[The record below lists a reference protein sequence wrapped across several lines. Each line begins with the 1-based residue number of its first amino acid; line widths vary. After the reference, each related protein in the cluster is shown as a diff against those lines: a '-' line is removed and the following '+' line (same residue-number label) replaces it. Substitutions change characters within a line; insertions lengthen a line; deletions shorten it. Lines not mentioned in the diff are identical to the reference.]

1 MNVITYGEH
10 TIDPTKL
17 PVESINALLRRG
29 VSHFL
34 GNEQASKLTAWVESV
49 TKDGGAVPDDSA
61 KAAKKTE
68 LIKAAIEA
76 LASGT
81 VGTRVSG
88 PRVEPI
94 EATRNAIAKKEV
106 LDILRAANIKVP
118 KGEEAVRFADGTQKT
133 LAQMV
138 ATRLEKF
145 GDRNEKEPAL
155 GSFSFALRTEMRLI
169 RSRVVLCSETG
180 RIAPALQ
187 HHHIARTHPAHRHEY
202 KPGWRKRKHDEAG
215 AHCGDRKRMGCKY
228 NRHWEAPFARRVAD
242 RRSCTTRRTR
252 NATQIRRSMTM
263 LGRSPPLHSKRG
275 HGLGWHTVV
284 HP

>member
-1 MNVITYGEH
+1 MYGVCIGKARADPIATKGKTHMNVITYGEH

-145 GDRNEKEPAL
+145 GDRIEKEAQKKL
-155 GSFSFALRTEMRLI
+155 A
-169 RSRVVLCSETG
+169 
-180 RIAPALQ
+180 
-187 HHHIARTHPAHRHEY
+187 
-202 KPGWRKRKHDEAG
+202 D
-215 AHCGDRKRMGCKY
+215 D
-228 NRHWEAPFARRVAD
+228 ARRVKAAQATTAAAESKTAD
-242 RRSCTTRRTR
+242 
-252 NATQIRRSMTM
+252 A
-263 LGRSPPLHSKRG
+263 LGL
-275 HGLGWHTVV
+275 
-284 HP
+284 